1 MGGPRPRP
9 TRPRP
14 KEGPGLEGLGTGFD
28 KTDRPGLDFTAIQ
41 TS

>member
-14 KEGPGLEGLGTGFD
+14 KEGPASNPLSSPEKSAPAAGSVTQKE
-28 KTDRPGLDFTAIQ
+28 A
-41 TS
+41 